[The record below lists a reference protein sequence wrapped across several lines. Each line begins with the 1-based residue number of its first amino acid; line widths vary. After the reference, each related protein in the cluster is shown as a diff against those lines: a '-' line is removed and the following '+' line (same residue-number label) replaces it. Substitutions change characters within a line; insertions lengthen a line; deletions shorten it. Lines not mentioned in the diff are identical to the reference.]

1 MIPPV
6 LSSPDSI
13 RLDRIGPPSPAIGA
27 GTGADPFGEALR
39 EAVSRVEGSAAQA
52 TASAERFLNGEG
64 EELHT
69 VAIDAQRAA
78 LQFELF
84 LQMRNKVVE
93 AYHEV
98 MRQQL

>member
-1 MIPPV
+1 MTITPV
-6 LSSPDSI
+6 SLDSI
-13 RLDRIGPPSPAIGA
+13 RFPNAAAATGPAASK
-27 GTGADPFGEALR
+27 DPFGEALR
-39 EAVSRVEGSAAQA
+39 AAVARVEGASAEA

-64 EELHT
+64 EELHQ
-69 VAIDAQRAA
+69 VALNAQRAA

-84 LQMRNKVVE
+84 LQMRNKAVE